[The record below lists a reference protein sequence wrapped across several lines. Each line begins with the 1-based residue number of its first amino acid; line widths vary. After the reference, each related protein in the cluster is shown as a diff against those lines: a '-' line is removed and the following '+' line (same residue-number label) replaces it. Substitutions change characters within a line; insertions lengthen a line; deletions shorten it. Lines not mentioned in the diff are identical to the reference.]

1 MCDTIAVF
9 LSTVQAAIP
18 TVPIAP
24 GVNMPLAGIGTWQYN
39 DSVAG
44 AAVTQAL
51 KLGYTHVDTAL
62 GYKNQVGIGKAL
74 AKAFAE
80 KVITRGELF
89 LVSKIPGG
97 FNTTTATANLE
108 ESVAQLFPGDPFGYV
123 DLMLVHFPA
132 TWGGTGGK
140 ASRQAEWKALEA
152 FVKAGKAKAIGISHY
167 CRRHLDDILEIATI
181 KPAVNQVQFNVGMG
195 AAGANATDDRAYMKS
210 KGVLYEGFSP
220 LCGPCGGTDKMELIT
235 GKLVTSIGK
244 KHGKTGPQVALK
256 WQVQLGIPV
265 IPKTSNVEHMKQNI
279 DLFDWTLDA
288 DDMAKLTAATVPAVS
303 GAKGPGGVAVSG
315 DCGVA

>member
-1 MCDTIAVF
+1 MIAVF

-167 CRRHLDDILEIATI
+167 CRRHLDDILEIATT
-181 KPAVNQVQFNVGMG
+181 KPAVNQVQFHVGMG
-195 AAGANATDDRAYMKS
+195 A
-210 KGVLYEGFSP
+210 
-220 LCGPCGGTDKMELIT
+220 
-235 GKLVTSIGK
+235 
-244 KHGKTGPQVALK
+244 
-256 WQVQLGIPV
+256 
-265 IPKTSNVEHMKQNI
+265 
-279 DLFDWTLDA
+279 
-288 DDMAKLTAATVPAVS
+288 PARTRPTI
-303 GAKGPGGVAVSG
+303 ART
-315 DCGVA
+315 